1 MEKQLKCPWC
11 GHEKC
16 PDCQKDIWPA
26 LRDGCC
32 QCKAKIELVLGSKQ
46 ALKEMPR
53 LYGPGLA
60 VSQTCRFPSWGIP
73 LKGSH

>member
-16 PDCQKDIWPA
+16 LDCQKDIWPA

-32 QCKAKIELVLGSKQ
+32 QCKAKIIETLEGTKRHVCVYL
-46 ALKEMPR
+46 AEMPS
-53 LYGPGLA
+53 G
-60 VSQTCRFPSWGIP
+60 T
-73 LKGSH
+73 

>member
-46 ALKEMPR
+46 ALKKCPSFTDRGLR
-53 LYGPGLA
+53 L
-60 VSQTCRFPSWGIP
+60 VSPAASPFG
-73 LKGSH
+73 G